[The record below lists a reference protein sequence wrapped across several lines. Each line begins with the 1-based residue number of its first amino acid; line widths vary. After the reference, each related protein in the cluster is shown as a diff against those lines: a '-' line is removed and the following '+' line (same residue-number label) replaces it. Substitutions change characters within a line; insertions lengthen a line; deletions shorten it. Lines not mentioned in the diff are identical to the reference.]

1 VHVARWM
8 VSGESKSLTHCSGAA
23 VSMAEC
29 GLHPWPAGLCS
40 PAKCTCKHG
49 VHTLARSRLGTARPW
64 RTSER
69 VAAARPHGV
78 QRCCR
83 TAARCGQSD
92 VDDWRP
98 GSGRSSGRRL
108 PEDSSGE
115 EDAGWRERLW
125 DALDVGATLGSIGG
139 AVVFV
144 LTQEALLVGLPV
156 VLPLLAL
163 FASRRRE
170 ALRLEARHA

>member
-1 VHVARWM
+1 
-8 VSGESKSLTHCSGAA
+8 
-23 VSMAEC
+23 
-29 GLHPWPAGLCS
+29 
-40 PAKCTCKHG
+40 
-49 VHTLARSRLGTARPW
+49 
-64 RTSER
+64 
-69 VAAARPHGV
+69 
-78 QRCCR
+78 
-83 TAARCGQSD
+83 

-108 PEDSSGE
+108 AEDSSSDE
-115 EDAGWRERLW
+115 EAGWRERLW

-139 AVVFV
+139 AVAFV

-170 ALRLEARHA
+170 ALRLEARRT

>member
-1 VHVARWM
+1 MYMRQDGWCFQG
-8 VSGESKSLTHCSGAA
+8 SRSLTHCSGAA

-29 GLHPWPAGLCS
+29 GLHPWPPGLCLT
-40 PAKCTCKHG
+40 AKCTCKHG
-49 VHTLARSRLGTARPW
+49 VRTLARSRLRTARPW
-64 RTSER
+64 PPTER
-69 VAAARPHGV
+69 VAARPHGV

-83 TAARCGQSD
+83 TAARRGQSD

-108 PEDSSGE
+108 AEDSSSDE
-115 EDAGWRERLW
+115 EAGWRERLW

-139 AVVFV
+139 AVAFV

-170 ALRLEARHA
+170 ALRLEARRT